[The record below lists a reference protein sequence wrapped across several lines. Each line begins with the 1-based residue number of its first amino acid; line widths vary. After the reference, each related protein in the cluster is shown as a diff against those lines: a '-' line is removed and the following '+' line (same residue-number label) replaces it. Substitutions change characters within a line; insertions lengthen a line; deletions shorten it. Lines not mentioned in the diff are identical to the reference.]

1 MGRSLRK
8 EQLRRRKRLFWSVL
22 LLFGLT
28 FIGVRS
34 CQGKSEFQPLI
45 DQQVEEKWPPLVMRG
60 GDPYIRALM
69 RTISASES
77 SYSDP
82 YYVLYGG
89 KYVSNLDRHPDECI
103 KIVTGP
109 NIGKCSTAAGRYQML
124 KTTWDEKAERYHPK
138 PAQFWFWLPYSFEP
152 EYQDTVVYRW
162 LLDEKFW
169 GVNISQL
176 LREDKLDEVLKLLSG
191 TWTSLGY
198 GIEDNMITGDLPQI
212 YNQILQN
219 ELNHENAS
227 VWVNQNSP

>member
-1 MGRSLRK
+1 MVISRRK
-8 EQLRRRKRLFWSVL
+8 DQLRRRKRLFLSVL
-22 LLFGLT
+22 LLFSLT

>member
-1 MGRSLRK
+1 MVISRRK
-8 EQLRRRKRLFWSVL
+8 NQLRRRKRLFLSVL
-22 LLFGLT
+22 LLFSLT

>member
-1 MGRSLRK
+1 MMEHYQRK
-8 EQLRRRKRLFWSVL
+8 RQNLNRRKRLLWSGL
-22 LLFGLT
+22 LLLMLT

-34 CQGKSEFQPLI
+34 CQGKSDFEPSI
-45 DQQVEEKWPPLVMRG
+45 DQQVEAQWLPLVMRG

-82 YYVLYGG
+82 YHVLYGG
-89 KYVSNLDRHPDECI
+89 KYVSNLQSHPDLCM
-103 KIVTGP
+103 KIMVGP
-109 NIGKCSTAAGRYQML
+109 NQGKCSTAAGRYQML

-162 LLDEKFW
+162 LLDDEFW

-176 LREDKLDEVLKLLSG
+176 LREEKVDQVLELLSG

-198 GIEDNMITGDLPQI
+198 GIEDNLVTDSLPEI
-212 YNQILQN
+212 YEKILQN
-219 ELNHENAS
+219 ELNHENGKLFKM
-227 VWVNQNSP
+227 PP

>member
-45 DQQVEEKWPPLVMRG
+45 DQQVETQWPPLVMRG

-109 NIGKCSTAAGRYQML
+109 NTGKCTTAAGRYQML

-138 PAQFWFWLPYSFEP
+138 PSQFWFWLPYSFEP
-152 EYQDTVVYRW
+152 EYQDAVVYRW

-169 GVNISQL
+169 GANISQL
-176 LREDKLDEVLKLLSG
+176 LREDRLDEVLKLLSG

-198 GIEDNMITGDLPQI
+198 GIEDNMITGDLPEI

-227 VWVNQNSP
+227 LWVNQDSP

>member
-1 MGRSLRK
+1 MRISRRK
-8 EQLRRRKRLFWSVL
+8 DQLRRRKRLFWSVL
-22 LLFGLT
+22 LLFSLT

-34 CQGKSEFQPLI
+34 CQGRPESLPLI
-45 DQQVEEKWPPLVMRG
+45 DQQVEEQWPPLVMRG

-89 KYVSNLDRHPDECI
+89 KYVSDLHRHPDECI

-109 NIGKCSTAAGRYQML
+109 NKGKCSTAAGRYQML

-176 LREDKLDEVLKLLSG
+176 LREDRLDEVLKLLSG

-198 GIEDNMITGDLPQI
+198 GIEDNMITSDLPEI
-212 YNQILQN
+212 YNKILQN
-219 ELNHENAS
+219 ELNHENGEL
-227 VWVNQNSP
+227 WVNQDSP

>member
-1 MGRSLRK
+1 MEISRRK
-8 EQLRRRKRLFWSVL
+8 DQLRRRKRLFWSVL
-22 LLFGLT
+22 LLVSLT

-34 CQGKSEFQPLI
+34 CQGKSEFHPLI
-45 DQQVEEKWPPLVMRG
+45 DQQVEEQWPPLVMRG

-89 KYVSNLDRHPDECI
+89 KYVWDLDRHPDECI

-109 NIGKCSTAAGRYQML
+109 NKGKCSTAAGRYQML
-124 KTTWDEKAERYHPK
+124 KTTWDEKAEHYHPK

-152 EYQDTVVYRW
+152 QYQDTVVYRW

-176 LREDKLDEVLKLLSG
+176 LREDRLDEVLKLLSG

-198 GIEDNMITGDLPQI
+198 GIEDNMITSDLPEI
-212 YNQILQN
+212 YNKILQN
-219 ELNHENAS
+219 ELNHENGEL
-227 VWVNQNSP
+227 WVNQDSP

>member
-1 MGRSLRK
+1 MVISRRK
-8 EQLRRRKRLFWSVL
+8 DQLRRRKRLFLSVL
-22 LLFGLT
+22 LLFSLT

-176 LREDKLDEVLKLLSG
+176 LREDRLDEVLKLLSG